1 MGACMS
7 QKIDEPV
14 PNECGTS
21 TLEVN
26 PVNALPSNVNQSS
39 LDGDQEYVV
48 SYMQKGNSDPTGYEP
63 VQTIS
68 DTYQTGYEPL
78 DNNLGN
84 QTGQYDNQKVQMIS
98 GNAYQTSSEPARTIS
113 ENHNVHY
120 DNQPGDAPI
129 FIASDNQNQQ
139 TLMKEHM
146 PLAPVDAPATVPLS
160 SNDKVETQVKDKGA
174 EIEQN
179 VSDGPGVMFE
189 GRKFSKR
196 VFDSNINGYV
206 YITDDTPEPRGGLLM

>member
-1 MGACMS
+1 MS

-14 PNECGTS
+14 PNESGERS
-21 TLEVN
+21 LEVN
-26 PVNALPSNVNQSS
+26 PVNGVPSNVNQPP
-39 LDGDQEYVV
+39 LDGSQEYVV
-48 SYMQKGNSDPTGYEP
+48 SYMQNGNSDPTGYEP

-68 DTYQTGYEPL
+68 DNQTGYEPMQVIS
-78 DNNLGN
+78 GN
-84 QTGQYDNQKVQMIS
+84 QTGQYDNPHAFQTIS
-98 GNAYQTSSEPARTIS
+98 GNTYQTGNEPERTILD
-113 ENHNVHY
+113 NQTVHY
-120 DNQPGDAPI
+120 DNQHGDAPM

-139 TLMKEHM
+139 TLVREPL

-160 SNDKVETQVKDKGA
+160 SNDQVETQAKDKGA

-179 VSDGPGVMFE
+179 VSVGPAVVFE

-206 YITDDTPEPRGGLLM
+206 YITDDTPGPRGGLLM